1 MPIPNPRFDEQQ
13 KEYVSRCYAAI
24 KNEYPDPQAFS
35 ICYSKWKEKKMVAIA
50 KLKRQKRTQ
59 G

>member
-24 KNEYPDPQAFS
+24 NHESPEAQAIA
-35 ICYSKWKEKKMVAIA
+35 ICYGKWKEKKMVAIA
-50 KLKRQKRTQ
+50 KLKKQRKTQ